1 MIPKVARVIRAAA
14 LTVSAMSYI
23 DAARACGFSSA
34 RIVFR
39 HIAPNIIGPYL
50 ILLTADIGQAI
61 LLEASMSFLGLGVT
75 EPTPSWGLMLSGDS
89 ADYYQEAPWMI
100 IFPGLAISI
109 TVVTFNLIGDALR
122 DFLDPRLRR

>member
-1 MIPKVARVIRAAA
+1 
-14 LTVSAMSYI
+14 
-23 DAARACGFSSA
+23 
-34 RIVFR
+34 
-39 HIAPNIIGPYL
+39 
-50 ILLTADIGQAI
+50 
-61 LLEASMSFLGLGVT
+61 MSFLGLGVT